1 MLILP
6 AIDLLD
12 GAAVRLKQGK
22 ENTAKIYSG
31 APPAVAREWRR
42 AGAEM
47 IHVVNLDDAF
57 GRALKNVDAIK
68 EIVRSADIPVELGGG
83 IRSVE
88 DAGKWLDI
96 GVERVIFGT
105 VALTNPHI
113 VEQTVQQFGAEKV
126 VAGIDGRK
134 GKVAIRGW
142 EEQTKTSVLDLALG
156 MKEIGV
162 QRIIYT
168 DVARDGELV
177 GPNFESTDKL
187 ARDADM
193 EVIASGGFSTMA
205 HFEKLHSLGNSNLSG
220 AIVGTA
226 IYEGRL
232 ELRELTIR
240 FRSGPD

>member
-12 GAAVRLKQGK
+12 GFAVRLKQGK
-22 ENTAKIYSG
+22 EDTAKIYSH
-31 APPAVAREWRR
+31 APAAVARDWYD

-47 IHVVNLDDAF
+47 IHVVNLDGAF
-57 GRALKNVDAIK
+57 GRAQKNIDVIK
-68 EIVRSADIPVELGGG
+68 EIVRGVDIPVELGGG
-83 IRSVE
+83 IRSVD
-88 DAGKWLDI
+88 DAEQWLGI
-96 GVERVIFGT
+96 GVRRVIFGT
-105 VALTNPHI
+105 VALTHPDVI
-113 VEQTVQQFGAEKV
+113 EESVLRFGAQRV

-142 EEQTKTSVLDLALG
+142 EEQTQTSVLDLALK
-156 MKEIGV
+156 MKAVGV

-177 GPNFESTDKL
+177 GPNFDSTDKL

-193 EVIASGGFSTMA
+193 EVIASGGFSTPA
-205 HFEKLHSLGNSNLSG
+205 HFEKLQSLGNPRISG

-226 IYEGRL
+226 IYEGKID
-232 ELRELTIR
+232 LRELTTR
-240 FRSGPD
+240 YRSGRG